1 MKTNSTR
8 TAPFTRT
15 LSFDHND
22 CVLFS
27 RRVFLAVWLTIGL
40 MFPAIAKRSGPLE
53 VKEITIGAVVYS
65 APHDAMGFVVATNGE
80 TKMELWRVRI
90 YEVKKDPKLEGDVQ
104 DVFITSLVKDGES
117 LIVTNEQGKKFR
129 LNLATQKV
137 TAAEK

>member
-1 MKTNSTR
+1 MKTTSTR
-8 TAPFTRT
+8 SAPFTRT
-15 LSFDHND
+15 RSFDIIERIH
-22 CVLFS
+22 FS

-40 MFPAIAKRSGPLE
+40 MFPAIAKRSAPLE
-53 VKEITIGAVVYS
+53 LKEITIGAVIYS

-80 TKMELWRVRI
+80 TKKELWRVRI

-129 LNLATQKV
+129 LDLATQKV
-137 TAAEK
+137 TATEK